1 MINKQILQPES
12 IIVIGGSNDV
22 SKPGGKVIKNL
33 LVGNYKGKILISN
46 PKETVIQGIPCSQ
59 DLNLIENVDLAIIAI
74 ASKYVN
80 QTVEFLAREKG
91 TKAFIV
97 LSAGFS
103 EIGEEGKKIEDE
115 LVQIVNKYEGCLI
128 GPNCIGVLTP
138 FYCGVFAGPLPRLE
152 PTGCDFVTG
161 SGATAC
167 FILEKAIVLGI
178 SFSSIFSVGNSAQ
191 MGVEDVIKYW
201 DKNFDE
207 KTSSKIKLIYI
218 EKVDKPNV
226 LIKHCR
232 SLIKKGCRIAA
243 IKAGT
248 TEAGSR
254 AVSSHT
260 GALAGSDLAV
270 DVLFKKAGI
279 VRCYSKEELLYVA
292 GVFTHK
298 KINGNNF
305 AVITHAGGP
314 GVMLTDALSK
324 EGMNV
329 PHIQNKHSKELLN
342 QLFHG
347 ASVANPID
355 FLATG
360 TAEHLGLILDY
371 VDEKFDNI
379 DASVVIFGTTGLSD
393 VTNVYNV
400 LYEKIQTSKK
410 PILPCLPSVY
420 VARKEIEHF
429 KSLGGIAF
437 EDEVLLGQAIAKIQ
451 KMNFFDDDVQKPKF
465 DTSTISAIKK
475 KFKSG
480 YLAPEQNYQLL
491 NAASIPLIQEKT
503 CSNLEE
509 TLEFINEIDFPV
521 VMKVVGPIHK
531 TDVGGVRLGI
541 STKKEAKNAF
551 EELIKIK
558 DATGVLIQKMLKKG
572 TELFIGAKKEEKY
585 GHIIL
590 CGLGGIFIEVFKDF
604 SAALAPI
611 TNTEALDMI
620 RSLKSYPL
628 FKGVRGKKGI
638 NENKFTEIIVNLSH
652 LLKEVPEIV
661 ELDLNPLIAV
671 EDEIIVVDSRIRIE
685 K

>member
-33 LVGNYKGKILISN
+33 LDGNYKGKILVSN

-59 DLNLIENVDLAIIAI
+59 DLTLIENVDLAIIAI

-138 FYCGVFAGPLPRLE
+138 SYCGVFAGPLPRLE

-292 GVFTHK
+292 GVFMHK

-329 PHIQNKHSKELLN
+329 PHIQNKHSKELLS

-393 VTNVYNV
+393 VTDVYNV

-437 EDEVLLGQAIAKIQ
+437 EDEVVLGQAIAKIQ
-451 KMNFFDDDVQKPKF
+451 KMNFFDDEVQKSKF
-465 DTSTISAIKK
+465 DISTIAAIKK
-475 KFKSG
+475 KFNNG
-480 YLAPEQNYQLL
+480 YLSPEQNYQLL
-491 NAASIPLIQEKT
+491 RSANIPLIQEKT
-503 CSNLEE
+503 CSNLDE

-638 NENKFTEIIVNLSH
+638 NENKFAEIIVNLSYV
-652 LLKEVPEIV
+652 LKEVPEIV

-671 EDEIIVVDSRIRIE
+671 DDEIIVVDSRIRLE